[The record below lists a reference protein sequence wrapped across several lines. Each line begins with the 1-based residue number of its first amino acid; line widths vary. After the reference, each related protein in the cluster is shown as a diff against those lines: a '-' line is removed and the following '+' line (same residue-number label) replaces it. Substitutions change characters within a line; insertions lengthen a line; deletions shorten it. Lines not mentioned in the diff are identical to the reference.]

1 MFDFDMNVEFL
12 RMAMWQIVIIAG
24 PILGVA
30 LAIGL
35 LIGIIQAATSI
46 NEMTLSFV
54 PKLVLVLLTFGF
66 AANFILVNLTDYF
79 AFIFDQIT
87 QIGKVYLSYPLY
99 LYVYI
104 LKIKTYS
111 RANTHISVPQ
121 HAYLSTNV
129 SAMYLSINHAI

>member
-12 RMAMWQIVIIAG
+12 RMAMWQIVIVAG

-54 PKLVLVLLTFGF
+54 PKLVLVLVTCGF
-66 AANFILVNLTDYF
+66 AANFMLISLTDYF

-87 QIGKVYLSYPLY
+87 QIG
-99 LYVYI
+99 
-104 LKIKTYS
+104 
-111 RANTHISVPQ
+111 
-121 HAYLSTNV
+121 
-129 SAMYLSINHAI
+129 

>member
-24 PILGVA
+24 PILAVA

-54 PKLVLVLLTFGF
+54 PKVVLVLLTFGLV
-66 AANFILVNLTDYF
+66 ANYMLVSLTDYF

-87 QIGKVYLSYPLY
+87 QVG
-99 LYVYI
+99 
-104 LKIKTYS
+104 
-111 RANTHISVPQ
+111 
-121 HAYLSTNV
+121 
-129 SAMYLSINHAI
+129 